1 MNKMLSVLGLALAT
15 TLTGTVA
22 SANSGTIRFEG
33 KITSTTCPI
42 EVVNPG
48 DGSTGN
54 LVNMGSIEASRF
66 TGIDQELSGKS
77 FALRVNDNGGNCGL
91 ASGNPNA
98 AKVTFTGDAD
108 TSGDYFGVTP
118 TADGA
123 KGVAIVIKDQ
133 TGVSIKPGDTSAPY
147 TLVEGGVTDMVFNAY
162 YRSTEA
168 NVEAGAASADVQ
180 FVVAI
185 N

>member
-15 TLTGTVA
+15 TLTGTAA

-66 TGIDQELSGKS
+66 TGIGDELSGKS
-77 FALRVNDNGGNCGL
+77 FALRVNDNGNCGL
-91 ASGNPNA
+91 ASGNLNA
-98 AKVTFTGDAD
+98 AKVTFIGDAD
-108 TSGDYFGVTP
+108 SSGDYFGVTP

-147 TLVEGGVTDMVFNAY
+147 TLVESGVTDMVFNAY
-162 YRSTEA
+162 YRSTA
-168 NVEAGAASADVQ
+168 ATVEAGAASADVQ

>member
-1 MNKMLSVLGLALAT
+1 MLSVLGFALAT

-22 SANSGTIRFEG
+22 FANPGPGTIRFEG
-33 KITSTTCPI
+33 KITATTCPI

-48 DGSTGN
+48 DGSIGN

-66 TGIDQELSGKS
+66 TGADQELSGKS
-77 FALRVNDNGGNCGL
+77 FALRVNDDGSCGL
-91 ASGNPNA
+91 TAGGPNA
-98 AKVTFTGDAD
+98 AKVTFIGDAD
-108 TSGDYFGVTP
+108 SSGDYFGVTP
-118 TADGA
+118 TVDGA

-133 TGVSIKPGDTSAPY
+133 TGASIKPGDSSAPY

-162 YRSTEA
+162 YRSTLPT
-168 NVEAGAASADVQ
+168 VQAGAASADVQ